1 MHERTSGDAI
11 IVLRDAEIFEEET
24 SKSEGRYGLRRDG
37 LHCYIVTSWVEF
49 ALWIEKTFLHSV
61 VVSWIL

>member
-11 IVLRDAEIFEEET
+11 IVLGNAEIFEEET
-24 SKSEGRYGLRRDG
+24 SKVRPDMDYGDG
-37 LHCYIVTSWVEF
+37 LHCYKVTSWAEF
-49 ALWIEKTFLHSV
+49 APWVEKTFLHSV